1 MSITFKLN
9 QQTVEVAESNKDMP
23 LLWYIREYLGLK
35 GIKFGCG
42 IGQCG
47 ACTVHMNDQ
56 AVRSCSIT
64 VAQVSGTNI
73 TTIEGPAKSEEQL
86 HPVQEAWMQ
95 VDVPQCGYCQAGQI
109 MAASAM
115 LKQIPKPTDED
126 INNQMTNICRCGTYI
141 RIREAIKIAADKLAT
156 EVI

>member
-23 LLWYIREYLGLK
+23 LLWYIRENEGLK
-35 GIKFGCG
+35 GTKFGCG

-47 ACTVHMNDQ
+47 ACTVHMNDL

-64 VAQVSGTNI
+64 VAQVSGTHI
-73 TTIEGPAKSEEQL
+73 TTIEGLAKSEEQL

-115 LKQIPKPTDED
+115 LKRIPKPTDED
-126 INNQMTNICRCGTYI
+126 IDNQMTNICRCGTYV
-141 RIREAIKIAADKLAT
+141 RVRQAIKIAADKLAT
-156 EVI
+156 EVT

>member
-9 QQTVEVAESNKDMP
+9 QQTVEVTESNKDMP
-23 LLWYIREYLGLK
+23 LLWYIRENLGLK
-35 GIKFGCG
+35 GTKFGCG

-73 TTIEGPAKSEEQL
+73 TTIEGLAESEEQL

-95 VDVPQCGYCQAGQI
+95 VDVPQCGYCQTGQI

-115 LKQIPKPTDED
+115 LKRIPKPTDED
-126 INNQMTNICRCGTYI
+126 IDNQMTNICRCGTYV
-141 RIREAIKIAADKLAT
+141 RIRQAIKIAADKLAT
-156 EVI
+156 EVT

>member
-23 LLWYIREYLGLK
+23 LLWYIRENEGLK
-35 GIKFGCG
+35 GTKFGCG

-73 TTIEGPAKSEEQL
+73 TTIEGLAKSEEQL

-115 LKQIPKPTDED
+115 LKRLPNPTDED
-126 INNQMTNICRCGTYI
+126 IDNQMTNICRCGTYV
-141 RIREAIKIAADKLAT
+141 RVRQAIKIAADKLAT
-156 EVI
+156 EVT

>member
-23 LLWYIREYLGLK
+23 LLWYIRENEGLK
-35 GIKFGCG
+35 GTKFGCG

-56 AVRSCSIT
+56 SVRSCSIT
-64 VAQVSGTNI
+64 VSQASGTNI
-73 TTIEGPAKSEEQL
+73 TTIEGLATSEEQL

-115 LKQIPKPTDED
+115 LKRIPKPTDED
-126 INNQMTNICRCGTYI
+126 IDNQMTNICRCGTYV
-141 RIREAIKIAADKLAT
+141 RVRQAIKIAADKLAT
-156 EVI
+156 EVT

>member
-64 VAQVSGTNI
+64 VAQVSSTNI
-73 TTIEGPAKSEEQL
+73 TNIEGLAKSEEQL

>member
-23 LLWYIREYLGLK
+23 LLWYIRENEGLK
-35 GIKFGCG
+35 GTKFGCG

-47 ACTVHMNDQ
+47 ACTVHMNDL

-64 VAQVSGTNI
+64 VAQASGTNI
-73 TTIEGPAKSEEQL
+73 TTIEGLAKSEEQL

-115 LKQIPKPTDED
+115 LKRIPKPTDED
-126 INNQMTNICRCGTYI
+126 IDNQMTNICRCGTYV
-141 RIREAIKIAADKLAT
+141 RVRQAIKIAADKLAT
-156 EVI
+156 EVT

>member
-9 QQTVEVAESNKDMP
+9 QQTVEVTESNKDMP
-23 LLWYIREYLGLK
+23 LLWYIRENLGLK
-35 GIKFGCG
+35 GTKFGCG

-73 TTIEGPAKSEEQL
+73 TTIEGLAESEEQL

-95 VDVPQCGYCQAGQI
+95 VDVPQCGYCQTGQI

-115 LKQIPKPTDED
+115 LKRIPKPTDED
-126 INNQMTNICRCGTYI
+126 IDNQMTNICRCGTYV
-141 RIREAIKIAADKLAT
+141 RVRQAIKIAADKLAT
-156 EVI
+156 EVT